1 MSGPSHEM
9 NEPLKIG
16 LVGLDSSHCV
26 EYAGL
31 LHDATHPHHVPGA
44 RIVTAYPGGS
54 ADWPLSASRVPGFAE
69 RMKTEFG
76 VPMAASLEEVAEAS
90 DAIMIL
96 AVDGRVHR
104 PQFEVIAKAGKPVYI
119 DKPLSV
125 TEVDARKIRNVS
137 QATGARVFSASVW
150 RFSRGL
156 SEAIATLDGPC
167 RHAHLHGQ
175 WPLEDG
181 LHGWFYYGIH
191 QVEMLYAAMG
201 PGCRRVA
208 CNRDGASEV
217 LTGFWDD
224 GRVATIATNHEEHRP
239 FGGWL
244 LGETNSALLAVKD
257 SKHERYRAFLEKTLA
272 FFRGAE
278 TSVALPE
285 TLETIEFLAAAA
297 TSAGQE
303 GKPVAIQSYTP

>member
-1 MSGPSHEM
+1 M

-26 EYAGL
+26 EYATL

-44 RIVTAYPGGS
+44 RIVAAYPGGS
-54 ADWPLSASRVPGFAE
+54 ADWPLSATRVPGFFE
-69 RMKTEFG
+69 RMTTEFG
-76 VPMAASLEEVAEAS
+76 VSMVASLEEVAAVS

-104 PQFEVIAKAGKPVYI
+104 SQFGVIAKAGKPVYI
-119 DKPLSV
+119 DKPLCV
-125 TEVDARKIRNVS
+125 TVADAEEIRNVA
-137 QATGARVFSASVW
+137 QTTGARVFSASVW

-156 SEAIATLDGPC
+156 GEAIAALDGPC

-201 PGCRRVA
+201 PGCRRVV

-224 GRVATIATNHEEHRP
+224 GRVATIVTNHEEHRP

-244 LGETNSALLAVKD
+244 LGGTNSALLAVKD
-257 SKHERYRAFLEKTLA
+257 SKHERYRAFLQKALA
-272 FFRGAE
+272 FFRGGE
-278 TSVALPE
+278 TPVALPE
-285 TLETIEFLAAAA
+285 TLETIAFLAAAA
-297 TSAGQE
+297 TSAGQG
-303 GKPVAIQSYTP
+303 GKPVAIHSFSP